1 MLKTWMAGH
10 RRAEATPFFERL
22 CPAMTDS
29 FVDMVP
35 IMSSTISPL
44 APTTFPDMPGIAGV
58 KLATAAAGIRYK
70 GRTDV
75 LLAIMDKGTAVAGL
89 FTRSKCPSAPVEW
102 CREKL
107 ARGTRAGFARALVVN
122 SGNANAFTGKTGKQA
137 TALTATIAARAVG
150 CEAREVFLASTGVI
164 GEPLDGTKF
173 DGVLS
178 DLAAQAAPG
187 DWMDAARA
195 IMTTDTFP
203 KVATATV
210 KLGKAKVT
218 INGMAKGAGMIAPD
232 MATLLSFV
240 FTDAPISSAALQSL
254 LKAGVEDTFNAVTI
268 DGDTSTS
275 DTLLAFATGA
285 AAADGAPRISRASDP
300 RLKAFTRAFRDV
312 LADLAEQVARDG
324 EGARKLVEI
333 IVEGAVSKPSARRIA
348 MSIANSPLVKTAIAG
363 EDANWGRVV
372 MAVGKAGEP
381 ADRDRLSISF
391 NGVRVA
397 SKGARDPSYD
407 EAEVSAAM
415 KQPEIQI
422 KVALGLGKGRDRVLT
437 CDLTKEYV
445 AINGDYRS

>member
-1 MLKTWMAGH
+1 
-10 RRAEATPFFERL
+10 
-22 CPAMTDS
+22 
-29 FVDMVP
+29 
-35 IMSSTISPL
+35 MSSTVSPL
-44 APTTFPDMPGIAGV
+44 APTDVPEMPAIAGV

-75 LLAIMDKGTAVAGL
+75 LLAIMEKGTTVAGV

-102 CREKL
+102 CRAKL
-107 ARGTRAGFARALVVN
+107 GRGQARALVVN
-122 SGNANAFTGKTGKQA
+122 SGNANAFTGKTGRQS
-137 TALTATIAARAVG
+137 TALTASIAAKAVG
-150 CEAREVFLASTGVI
+150 CQPGDIYLASTGVI
-164 GEPLDGTKF
+164 GEPLDATKF
-173 DGVLS
+173 DGVLD
-178 DLAAQAAPG
+178 DLAAKTAPEG
-187 DWMDAARA
+187 WMDAARA

-232 MATLLSFV
+232 MATMLSFV
-240 FTDAPISSAALQSL
+240 FTDAPISAGALQSL
-254 LKAGVEDTFNAVTI
+254 LKAGVEDSFNAVTI

-285 AAADGAPRISRASDP
+285 AAAHGAPKISRASDP
-300 RLKAFTRAFRDV
+300 RLKAFVKAFHAV
-312 LADLAEQVARDG
+312 LANLAEQVARDG

-333 IVEGAVSKPSARRIA
+333 SVEGAVSKASARRIA

-381 ADRDRLSISF
+381 ANRDKLSIAF
-391 NGVRVA
+391 NGIRVA
-397 SKGARDPSYD
+397 QRGARDPSYD
-407 EAEVSAAM
+407 EAEVSNAM
-415 KQPEIQI
+415 KQPKIAI

>member
-1 MLKTWMAGH
+1 
-10 RRAEATPFFERL
+10 
-22 CPAMTDS
+22 
-29 FVDMVP
+29 
-35 IMSSTISPL
+35 MSSTVSPL
-44 APTTFPDMPGIAGV
+44 APTDVPEMPAIAGV

-75 LLAIMDKGTAVAGL
+75 LLAIMEKGTTVAGV

-102 CREKL
+102 CRAKL
-107 ARGTRAGFARALVVN
+107 GRGQARALVVN
-122 SGNANAFTGKTGKQA
+122 SGNANAFTGKTGRQS
-137 TALTATIAARAVG
+137 TALTASIAAKAVG
-150 CEAREVFLASTGVI
+150 CQPGDIYLASTGVI
-164 GEPLDGTKF
+164 GEPLDATKF
-173 DGVLS
+173 DGVLD
-178 DLAAQAAPG
+178 DLAAKTAPEG
-187 DWMDAARA
+187 WMDAARA

-232 MATLLSFV
+232 MATMLSFV
-240 FTDAPISSAALQSL
+240 FTDAPISAGALQSL
-254 LKAGVEDTFNAVTI
+254 LKAGVEDSFNAVTI

-285 AAADGAPRISRASDP
+285 AAAHGAPKISRASDP
-300 RLKAFTRAFRDV
+300 RLKAFVKAFHAV
-312 LADLAEQVARDG
+312 LANLAEQVARDG

-333 IVEGAVSKPSARRIA
+333 SVEGAVSKASARRIA

-381 ADRDRLSISF
+381 ANRDKLSIAF
-391 NGVRVA
+391 NGIRVA
-397 SKGARDPSYD
+397 QRGARDPSYD
-407 EAEVSAAM
+407 EAEVSNAM
-415 KQPEIQI
+415 KQPKIAI

-437 CDLTKEYV
+437 CDLTKDYV